1 MPPDAAAA
9 SILSTPPTPA
19 PAAPAAAP
27 APAPGGTPPAAV
39 APWFPDTH
47 KGFMESKG
55 NPDAATF
62 VESYIN
68 LEKLVGADPKTI
80 LRMPKDGDAE
90 STAKFYTAL
99 GRPEKPEGYTK
110 IDALKDDPLDAAM
123 TPIAHEL
130 GLTDKQWSG
139 LRTKLIEHTV
149 ALNKTNGEVFAG
161 EFAAQQKKRMEALTL
176 EVGAEKMPQ
185 FVEDARR
192 AVRTAIPD
200 TYKDPATGTILTR
213 EEINTEIE
221 GALGRDLSLR
231 IFSTLGKFQAED
243 KTITGAQPASG
254 IMTPEAA
261 QDRWNVL
268 QKDEGWRKRYIAG
281 GVDERR
287 EADRIAEI
295 LASAKVAA

>member
-1 MPPDAAAA
+1 
-9 SILSTPPTPA
+9 
-19 PAAPAAAP
+19 
-27 APAPGGTPPAAV
+27 
-39 APWFPDTH
+39 
-47 KGFMESKG
+47 
-55 NPDAATF
+55 
-62 VESYIN
+62 
-68 LEKLVGADPKTI
+68 
-80 LRMPKDGDAE
+80 
-90 STAKFYTAL
+90 
-99 GRPEKPEGYTK
+99 
-110 IDALKDDPLDAAM
+110 M

-149 ALNKTNGEVFAG
+149 ALNKTNGEAFAG
-161 EFAAQQKKRMEALTL
+161 EFAAQQKKRMEALTI

-221 GALGRDLSLR
+221 GALGRDLALR

-295 LASAKVAA
+295 LASAKAAA